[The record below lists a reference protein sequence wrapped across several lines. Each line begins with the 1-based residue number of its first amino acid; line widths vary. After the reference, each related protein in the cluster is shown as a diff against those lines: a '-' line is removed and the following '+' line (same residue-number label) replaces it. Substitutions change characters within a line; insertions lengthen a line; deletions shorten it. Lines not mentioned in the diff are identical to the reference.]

1 MASIVKAEGKAKFV
15 PTPEGGWTKRAV
27 ETLLGGPVSFHEITT
42 PVGKHWLAVRY
53 DGIAAELPPN
63 FTATCMLMLPV
74 YGDALSVPPHESRSR

>member
-1 MASIVKAEGKAKFV
+1 MADV
-15 PTPEGGWTKRAV
+15 PAPLGESPEFLAHLDHISRIA
-27 ETLLGGPVSFHEITT
+27 PVDRPVLVIGESG
-42 PVGKHWLAVRY
+42 VGKHWLAVRY